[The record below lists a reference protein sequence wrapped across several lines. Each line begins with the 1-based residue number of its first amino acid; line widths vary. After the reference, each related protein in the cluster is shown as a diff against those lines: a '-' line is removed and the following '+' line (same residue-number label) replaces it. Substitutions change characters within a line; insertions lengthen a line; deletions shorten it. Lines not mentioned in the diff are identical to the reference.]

1 MSIKSLIVTAVL
13 VGGSTAAVA
22 TPAQLGGSVDVGAR
36 WNAEPAQYTP
46 PGMRDHHYDRDDL
59 YQRERREHSRDFD
72 REANV
77 RIGPEGSYYVGPI
90 ARLPSSGHVNMPL
103 TAPTSIVQGRETF
116 DLGSD
121 VGVVSQL
128 RLEAQSGA
136 TYIRDVHLV
145 LGKGDV
151 QVVHVNAW
159 LDGRNPTI
167 SFDVDN
173 RRGRAIQ
180 QIIIDGDSH
189 DGGRF
194 LIRAL
199 R

>member
-13 VGGSTAAVA
+13 VGSSTAVVA
-22 TPAQLGGSVDVGAR
+22 TPVGAR

-46 PGMRDHHYDRDDL
+46 PGMRDNHYDRHDR
-59 YQRERREHSRDFD
+59 YQREGRENSRDFD

-77 RIGPEGSYYVGPI
+77 RIGPEGSTYVGPI
-90 ARLPSSGHVNMPL
+90 GRMPSSGHANIAL
-103 TAPTSIVQGRETF
+103 TAPTSIVQGREIF
-116 DLGSD
+116 NLGSE

-128 RLEAQSGA
+128 TLQAESGS
-136 TYIRDVHLV
+136 TYIRDVQLV

-159 LDGRNPTI
+159 LNGRNPTI
-167 SFDVDN
+167 AFDVDN

-180 QIIIDGDSH
+180 QIIINGDSH

-194 LIRAL
+194 LIRAV